1 MNRTLALMG
10 TMMLAAAAASSQV
23 ASHAPTAL
31 KQAPAQSQGL
41 VTLQAQGK
49 PVARVNNTVLTDVD
63 LLREE
68 YAIFPYARQHNGL
81 PKELAPQIRNGAL
94 KMIIFEELV
103 YQEAQ
108 RRHLVVPAVRMQKA
122 EADFRKQ
129 FASPAEFNAFV
140 KTDFQ
145 GSQDLLRDKIRRSL
159 LIEALLNAEVER
171 KCTPTLAEV
180 RAYYERN
187 IARFQHP
194 ESYTFQTISV
204 LPPANATAAQL
215 NEGRARIESAHK
227 KAIEARTSE
236 KFGMLAEKLSDDDY
250 RVVMGQHKP
259 VPVDQLAPPVL
270 QALRAMKPGDVSNI
284 IQLNQAYTV
293 VHYQQHTPAGKT
305 PFVEVRA
312 QLQKEVRESRRN
324 QLRMAFDKKLRES
337 AHVEEM

>member
-1 MNRTLALMG
+1 MNRTRTLLG
-10 TMMLAAAAASSQV
+10 TMMLAVTAASSQM
-23 ASHAPTAL
+23 ASHAPTGL
-31 KQAPAQSQGL
+31 KQAPAQAQGL

-81 PKELAPQIRNGAL
+81 PKELAPQIRDGAM
-94 KMIIFEELV
+94 KMIVFEELV
-103 YQEAQ
+103 FQEAQ
-108 RRHLVVPAVRMQKA
+108 RRRLAIPAARMQKA
-122 EADFRKQ
+122 EGDFRKQ
-129 FASPAEFNAFV
+129 FNSPAEFNGFV
-140 KTDFQ
+140 KSDFQ
-145 GSQDLLRDKIRRSL
+145 GSQDLLRLKIRRSL
-159 LIEALLNAEVER
+159 LIEALLNVEVES
-171 KCTPTLAEV
+171 KCTPSLAEV

-187 IARFQHP
+187 VARFQHP
-194 ESYTFQTISV
+194 ETYTFQTISV

-215 NEGRARIESAHK
+215 SEGRTRIETAYK
-227 KAIEARTSE
+227 KAREAKTSE

-270 QALRAMKPGDVSNI
+270 AALRVMKPGAISGI
-284 IQLNQAYTV
+284 IPLDQAYTI

-305 PFVEVRA
+305 PFLQVRA
-312 QLQKEVRESRRN
+312 QLQKELHESKRN
-324 QLRMAFDKKLRES
+324 QLRIALDKKLRQN

>member
-1 MNRTLALMG
+1 MNRTRTLLG
-10 TMMLAAAAASSQV
+10 TMMLAVTAASSQV
-23 ASHAPTAL
+23 ASHAPTGL
-31 KQAPAQSQGL
+31 RQPPVQAQGL
-41 VTLQAQGK
+41 VTLQALGK

-81 PKELAPQIRNGAL
+81 PKELAPQIRDGAM
-94 KMIIFEELV
+94 KMIVFEELV

-108 RRHLVVPAVRMQKA
+108 RRHLAIPAARMQKA

-129 FASPAEFNAFV
+129 FASPAEFNGFL
-140 KTDFQ
+140 TSDFQ
-145 GSQDLLRDKIRRSL
+145 GSQDLLRLKIRRSL
-159 LIEALLNAEVER
+159 LIEALLKAEVES
-171 KCTPTLAEV
+171 KCVPTLAEV
-180 RAYYERN
+180 QAHYQRN

-194 ESYTFQTISV
+194 ESYTFQTLSV

-215 NEGRARIESAHK
+215 SEGRTRIEAAYK
-227 KAIEARTSE
+227 KAREAKTSE
-236 KFGMLAEKLSDDDY
+236 QFGMLAEKLSDDDY

-259 VPVDQLAPPVL
+259 VPIDQLAPPVL
-270 QALRAMKPGDVSNI
+270 KALHDMKPGAVSDI
-284 IQLNQAYTV
+284 IPLDQAYTI

-312 QLQKEVRESRRN
+312 QLQKELRESKRN
-324 QLRMAFDKKLRES
+324 QLRIALDKKLRQS

>member
-1 MNRTLALMG
+1 MNRTTTLLG
-10 TMMLAAAAASSQV
+10 TMMLAVATASSQM
-23 ASHAPTAL
+23 ASHAPTGL
-31 KQAPAQSQGL
+31 KQAPAQAQGL

-81 PKELAPQIRNGAL
+81 PKELAPQIRDGAM
-94 KMIIFEELV
+94 KMIVFEELV
-103 YQEAQ
+103 FQEAQ
-108 RRHLVVPAVRMQKA
+108 RRRLAIPAARLQKA
-122 EADFRKQ
+122 EGDFRKQ
-129 FASPAEFNAFV
+129 FNSPAEFNGFV
-140 KTDFQ
+140 KSDFQ
-145 GSQDLLRDKIRRSL
+145 GSQDLLRLKIRRSL
-159 LIEALLNAEVER
+159 LIEALLNVEVES
-171 KCTPTLAEV
+171 KCTPSLAEV

-187 IARFQHP
+187 VARFQHP
-194 ESYTFQTISV
+194 ETYTFQTISV

-215 NEGRARIESAHK
+215 SEGRTRIETAYK
-227 KAIEARTSE
+227 KAREAKTSE

-270 QALRAMKPGDVSNI
+270 AALRVMKPGAISGI
-284 IQLNQAYTV
+284 IPLDQAYTV

-305 PFVEVRA
+305 PFLQVRA
-312 QLQKEVRESRRN
+312 QLQKELHESKRN
-324 QLRMAFDKKLRES
+324 QLRIALDKKLRQT

>member
-1 MNRTLALMG
+1 MNRTTTLLG
-10 TMMLAAAAASSQV
+10 TMMLAVTTASSQM
-23 ASHAPTAL
+23 ASHAPTGL
-31 KQAPAQSQGL
+31 KQAPAQAQGL

-81 PKELAPQIRNGAL
+81 PKELAPQIRDGAM
-94 KMIIFEELV
+94 KMIVFEELV

-108 RRHLVVPAVRMQKA
+108 RRHLVIPAARMQKS

-140 KTDFQ
+140 KSDFQ
-145 GSQDLLRDKIRRSL
+145 GSQDLLRLKVRRSL
-159 LIEALLNAEVER
+159 LIEALLNAEVES
-171 KCTPTLAEV
+171 KCTPTPAEIQ
-180 RAYYERN
+180 AYYQRN

-204 LPPANATAAQL
+204 LPPPNATAAQL
-215 NEGRARIESAHK
+215 NEGRARIETAYK
-227 KAIEARTSE
+227 KAREAKTSE

-270 QALRAMKPGDVSNI
+270 AALLAMKPGAISGI
-284 IQLNQAYTV
+284 IPLDQAYTI

-305 PFVEVRA
+305 PFLQVRA
-312 QLQKEVRESRRN
+312 QLQKELHESKRN
-324 QLRMAFDKKLRES
+324 QLRIALDKKLRQT

>member
-1 MNRTLALMG
+1 
-10 TMMLAAAAASSQV
+10 MMLAVTAASSQV
-23 ASHAPTAL
+23 ASHVPTGL
-31 KQAPAQSQGL
+31 RQPPAQAQGL

-49 PVARVNNTVLTDVD
+49 PVARVNNTMLTDVD
-63 LLREE
+63 LVREE

-81 PKELAPQIRNGAL
+81 PKELAPQIRDGAM
-94 KMIIFEELV
+94 KMIVFEELV
-103 YQEAQ
+103 FQEAQ
-108 RRHLVVPAVRMQKA
+108 RRHLVIPAARMQKA
-122 EADFRKQ
+122 EADFHKQ
-129 FASPAEFNAFV
+129 FGSPAEFSTFV

-145 GSQDLLRDKIRRSL
+145 GSQDLLRQKIRRSL
-159 LIEALLNAEVER
+159 LIEALLNAEVES

-215 NEGRARIESAHK
+215 NEGRARIETAYK
-227 KAIEARTSE
+227 KAHEAKTSE
-236 KFGMLAEKLSDDDY
+236 TFGMLAEKLSDDDY

-259 VPVDQLAPPVL
+259 VPIDQLAPPVL
-270 QALRAMKPGDVSNI
+270 KALRAMKPGAVSDI
-284 IQLNQAYTV
+284 IQLDQAYTI

-312 QLQKEVRESRRN
+312 QLRKELRESKKN
-324 QLRMAFDKKLRES
+324 QLRSALDNKLRQS